1 MAVDV
6 MQGVAQGRVWSGRDA
21 LSVGLVDALGGVST
35 AVAIAKQAAGL
46 GTLAGTCSPTSRPMK
61 IPWVQLRNAVL
72 FCYQQSTACR
82 GAAPTSPRRT
92 RLPED
97 KDSARFERSGQ
108 LLAAPKNSAMSIGLT
123 AN

>member
-82 GAAPTSPRRT
+82 GAAQRPLVELGCQKTRILRALNVPASYLLRRRT
-92 RLPED
+92 
-97 KDSARFERSGQ
+97 
-108 LLAAPKNSAMSIGLT
+108 APCQSD
-123 AN
+123 